1 LRQSGCLFSLL
12 LLPILALLHKRRNR
26 EQLQWLMAIETLPA
40 DPALEP
46 LAWAHP
52 IVREWF
58 LSKFGSATEPQIA
71 GWPAVLRGEPTLISA
86 PTGSGKTLAAFLV
99 CIDKL
104 LRAAIEGRLAA
115 HTHVVYISP
124 LKALSNDVQKNLDG
138 PLAEIQQLAMQ
149 RGYLCP
155 EIRTGVRTG
164 DTLTKHRLAML
175 KHPPHILVTT
185 PESLYILLTAGKSR
199 LNLTRVQTVIVDEI
213 HAIAGNKRGAH
224 LALSLERLDALV
236 CGENHLAP
244 GAMLTGL
251 STPPQRIG
259 LSATQN
265 PIELVAAFL
274 TGANHPG
281 APSSATPGPERA
293 VFARLGG
300 TASSSPKVG
309 PQKVGCPIH
318 DDGLIVGMSGKS
330 QSLAGHRPPATIIQ
344 VGQRRTLDLAIEV
357 PSAELTSITSTAMW
371 EEIYDKLAALAEQHR
386 STLVF
391 VNTRR
396 LVERLSFELSER
408 LGPTLGPDAVAAHH
422 GSLSRTLRLD
432 AEQRLKSG
440 QCRILIATAS
450 LELGIDIG
458 TVDLVCQIA
467 TTRAVAVAMQRVGR
481 AGHWRGAIPKGRFFA
496 TTRDDLL
503 EQAALLRKMVAG
515 ELDQLQ
521 VPEQP
526 IDVLMQQIVATVG
539 AESWSEDALFHV
551 LRRAWPYRNLTPDQY
566 EEVLALLHNGIE
578 NSRGRYGAY
587 ILRDRVQG
595 HLHARRGSR
604 SIAISNGGAIPD
616 TSIFAVMLQPEN
628 VQIATLDEHF
638 AVESSPGDV
647 VLLGNTSWRIQ
658 RIDPAGKVLVEDAH
672 GAPPSIPFWEGEAPQ
687 RTSVLSDAV
696 SDLRTEIDTRTSN
709 VTPSTILG
717 TPSLIHPLESG
728 TPSLIHPLE
737 SGTPGLIHPLE
748 SGTPGLIH
756 PLESG
761 TPGLQARVS
770 YPSDTDGA
778 LAPGVCSPEH
788 TDESPQAQLAETL
801 AFLQRECFLN
811 HSAALQLITYIVHGR
826 AVLGAVP
833 TKTTLIAERFFDEGG
848 GQQLILHAPFGGRIN
863 KAWGLALRK
872 RFCRGFNF
880 ELQAAATDN
889 GINISLAEQH
899 SFPLADVFHFLTT
912 LTATTLLEQA
922 CIPSPLFKNRWRWA
936 AGRSLQ
942 LLRMQKGKRVA
953 PQIQRT
959 RSDDLLASVFPH
971 ASACPET
978 MTGDIEIPDHPLVR
992 EVMKDTLTEAM
1003 DIEGLL
1009 EVLQGINDGTI
1020 RCIAVD
1026 TPIPSLFAHE
1036 LINAMPYAFLDPEDA
1051 AGRRARA
1058 VRTRGNVPSRLP
1070 EAPGRLDPAAIAT
1083 IRTQLWPDLRD
1094 EHELHDLLLQLIAL
1108 PITFLETLGAP
1119 GPDSRTRDRNST
1131 QHWPL
1136 FFDRLAQQG
1145 RAHCIDIEG
1154 HPFWIAT
1161 ERLPEAALLWP
1172 DLSLPPTASPPD
1184 RSAAEWRDP
1193 CISLAA
1199 ATNSGAP
1206 PLASEMWEA
1215 TTPAAPKPS
1224 ASPRTTATLTLTQ
1237 GWLQLLGPTTAEHL
1251 AALTHLAPSDI
1262 LQSLLTM
1269 ELQGLALRGVFEH
1282 PAPAADA
1289 PTTPASAETEWCER
1303 RILQRI
1309 HRLTL
1314 GTLRKQVEPVTPA
1327 VFMRWLLDWH
1337 HLAPNPES
1345 THQLTGEEGVL
1356 AAIEQLE
1363 GFEAPAIEWERTLL
1377 PARVADYDP
1386 RWLDNLC
1393 LAGVLAWGRIS
1404 PHPAWSSS
1412 GSSTVP
1418 TPTPSSAPAVTLHPD
1433 TPSPGSLHPGT
1444 PRLQPRV
1451 SYPSEREGALAPEVC
1466 LSSAP
1471 PRTAPRRVIPTTAA
1485 PITFYLRESS
1495 EWLHHAFASKSVDE
1509 TTLTQSLSA
1518 EAQTIRTL
1526 LREHG
1531 AAFTADLQRL
1541 SNLTKLQ
1548 TTTALWEL
1556 ATAGLASADG
1566 FDQLRAMMDPRRKS
1580 LAIAQTPAT
1589 SLRKRAA
1596 ARTTAGRWS
1605 LLSGAQLSGAQPLP
1619 QPATTPG
1626 APRLAS
1632 ETWASQD
1639 AQAATQSAIAH
1650 ARRTDAALDAHARIL
1665 LCRYGV
1671 LFRELLTR
1679 ESNAPRWRDLL
1690 PILRRLEA
1698 RGEIR
1703 GGRFVSGPFGEQY
1716 ALPEA
1721 VDSLRKARKQ
1731 HEARAGAHSPDSP
1744 EPPITVAAADPLNL
1758 AGILVPG
1765 ERIPAI
1771 PGRTVT
1777 FLNGSVVEETPTS
1790 EAPAKPIRAP
1800 RTRSVAALLR
1810 AEALATR
1817 TPQPTASPGLFS

>member
-1 LRQSGCLFSLL
+1 
-12 LLPILALLHKRRNR
+12 
-26 EQLQWLMAIETLPA
+26 MAIEPLPA
-40 DPALEP
+40 DPALDP

-58 LSKFGSATEPQIA
+58 LTKFGSATEPGGGPTEPQRA
-71 GWPAVLRGEPTLISA
+71 GWPAILRGDPTLISA
-86 PTGSGKTLAAFLV
+86 PTGSGKTLSAFLV

-124 LKALSNDVQKNLDG
+124 LKALSNDIQKNLDG
-138 PLAEIQQLAMQ
+138 PLAEIQQLAIA

-213 HAIAGNKRGAH
+213 HALAGNKRGAH
-224 LALSLERLDALV
+224 LALTLERLDALV
-236 CGENHLAP
+236 CGDNLLTAQAVIATGARPHRNSVISTEAKRSGETPVFCSDHYEPTPWRSDLA
-244 GAMLTGL
+244 
-251 STPPQRIG
+251 PQRIG

-274 TGANHPG
+274 TGT
-281 APSSATPGPERA
+281 SA
-293 VFARLGG
+293 
-300 TASSSPKVG
+300 
-309 PQKVGCPIH
+309 GCPIH
-318 DDGLIVGMSGKS
+318 DDSLIVGMGGEAPSS
-330 QSLAGHRPPATIIQ
+330 TRHRPPATIIQ

-371 EEIYDKLAALAEQHR
+371 TEIYDKLAALAEQHR

-396 LVERLSFELSER
+396 LVEKLSFELAER
-408 LGPTLGPDAVAAHH
+408 LGEDAVAAHH

-496 TTRDDLL
+496 TTRDDLF

-515 ELDQLQ
+515 ELDLLEI
-521 VPEQP
+521 PEAP

-539 AESWSEDALFHV
+539 AESWREDDLFHV
-551 LRRAWPYRNLTPDQY
+551 LRRAWPYRNLTPAQY

-587 ILRDRVQG
+587 LMRDQIQG

-658 RIDPAGKVLVEDAH
+658 RVDPSGKVLVEDAH
-672 GAPPSIPFWEGEAPQ
+672 GAAPSIPFWEGEAPQ
-687 RTSVLSDAV
+687 RTSVLSDGV
-696 SDLRTEIDTRTSN
+696 SDLRTEIDLRTRN
-709 VTPSTILG
+709 ITPQHLLHNCHLDRSAAEWRDPCI
-717 TPSLIHPLESG
+717 SSEAAIAS
-728 TPSLIHPLE
+728 
-737 SGTPGLIHPLE
+737 
-748 SGTPGLIH
+748 
-756 PLESG
+756 
-761 TPGLQARVS
+761 A
-770 YPSDTDGA
+770 D
-778 LAPGVCSPEH
+778 
-788 TDESPQAQLAETL
+788 PQSQLANTI
-801 AFLQRECFLN
+801 AFLKHNCFLSD
-811 HSAALQLITYIVHGR
+811 SAALQLITYIVHGR

-848 GQQLILHAPFGGRIN
+848 GQQLILHAPFGGRLN

-912 LTATTLLEQA
+912 LTARDLLEQA
-922 CIPSPLFKNRWRWA
+922 SIPSPLFKNRWRWA

-942 LLRMQKGKRVA
+942 LLRMSKGKRVA

-1009 EVLQGINDGTI
+1009 EVLSGIADGTI
-1020 RCIAVD
+1020 TCLAVD
-1026 TPIPSLFAHE
+1026 TPVPSVFAHE
-1036 LINAMPYAFLDPEDA
+1036 LIHAMPYAFLDPEDA
-1051 AGRRARA
+1051 AARRARA
-1058 VRTRGNVPSRLP
+1058 VSTRGNVPSRLP

-1083 IRTQLWPDLRD
+1083 VRTQLWPDLRD

-1108 PITFLETLGAP
+1108 PLPFLQASGAP
-1119 GPDSRTRDRNST
+1119 FIPGAESIPGAPFMTTASSSSWVGSQKHSPANT

-1136 FFDRLAQQG
+1136 FFNRLAQQG
-1145 RAHCIDIEG
+1145 RAHCIDLDG
-1154 HPFWIAT
+1154 VPAWIAT
-1161 ERLPEAALLWP
+1161 ERLPEAAALWP
-1172 DLSLPPTASPPD
+1172 TLIALPRNCHPE
-1184 RSAAEWRDP
+1184 RSAQRVAEGP
-1193 CISLAA
+1193 
-1199 ATNSGAP
+1199 AT
-1206 PLASEMWEA
+1206 PLAPSTPLEPSA
-1215 TTPAAPKPS
+1215 TTGPLDTS
-1224 ASPRTTATLTLTQ
+1224 ALALTQ
-1237 GWLQLLGPTTAEHL
+1237 GWLQLLGPTTSTHL
-1251 AALTHLAPSDI
+1251 AALTHQPASTI
-1262 LQSLLTM
+1262 HQSLLTM
-1269 ELQGLALRGVFEH
+1269 EMQGLALRGTFEH
-1282 PAPAADA
+1282 P
-1289 PTTPASAETEWCER
+1289 PTTDPHEIEWCER

-1327 VFMRWLLDWH
+1327 IFMRWLLDWH
-1337 HLAPNPES
+1337 HLAPQTEANP
-1345 THQLTGEEGVL
+1345 QLTGEEGVL

-1377 PARVADYDP
+1377 PTRVANYDSQ
-1386 RWLDNLC
+1386 WLDNLC
-1393 LAGVLAWGRIS
+1393 LAGVIAWGRIS
-1404 PHPAWSSS
+1404 PHPAWSSENR
-1412 GSSTVP
+1412 STADLG
-1418 TPTPSSAPAVTLHPD
+1418 APGPD
-1433 TPSPGSLHPGT
+1433 S
-1444 PRLQPRV
+1444 
-1451 SYPSEREGALAPEVC
+1451 
-1466 LSSAP
+1466 
-1471 PRTAPRRVIPTTAA
+1471 RTRDDAARSTRGPRRVIPTTAA
-1485 PITFYLRESS
+1485 PITFYLRDSS
-1495 EWLHHAFASKSVDE
+1495 DWLHHALASKSIDE
-1509 TTLTQSLSA
+1509 SVLTQSLSP
-1518 EAQTIRTL
+1518 EAQTLRTL
-1526 LREHG
+1526 LTAHG

-1566 FDQLRAMMDPRRKS
+1566 FDQLRSMMDPRRKS
-1580 LAIAQTPAT
+1580 AT
-1589 SLRKRAA
+1589 TSTTAAPTLRKRAA

-1605 LLSGAQLSGAQPLP
+1605 LL
-1619 QPATTPG
+1619 QPAPTPG
-1626 APRLAS
+1626 APGPAS
-1632 ETWASQD
+1632 GTWVSQD
-1639 AQAATQSAIAH
+1639 APGAPFMTASSSWVGSRNLDTATAIAH

-1671 LFRELLTR
+1671 LFRELLLR
-1679 ESNAPRWRDLL
+1679 EANAPKWRDLL

-1721 VDSLRKARKQ
+1721 VDSLRKARNQ
-1731 HEARAGAHSPDSP
+1731 HAARAREASNGEQ
-1744 EPPITVAAADPLNL
+1744 EPAITLSAADPLNL

-1765 ERIPAI
+1765 TRIPAI

-1777 FLNGSVVEETPTS
+1777 FLNGSVASETPSPET
-1790 EAPAKPIRAP
+1790 EAPAKPIRTP
-1800 RTRSVAALLR
+1800 RTRSISDLLR

-1817 TPQPTASPGLFS
+1817 TPQPAPFPGLFS